1 MVKLIDAEK
10 RKYKIQFWW
19 AGKCY
24 RKIVR
29 GGDKRLATEIEAK
42 MRAELSQGSYFPE
55 RAKVSFEQIADQFLR
70 EYAVHT
76 KSGKKMVIYLR
87 RAKTFLDGKQ
97 AGAVTPEDVQCF
109 RQELALTM
117 CQVSVNHYQRAIRRA
132 YNWAIDRKL
141 FRGDNP
147 ASGKKVKFTNERK
160 YWRTRFLSS
169 DEYRKLVECAD
180 EGLREIITCAVL
192 TGLRKGELR
201 NLRKKDC
208 DLDKCQV
215 FVQDS
220 KTGESGY
227 VPYCETLFPI
237 LEAATKRCPDPEL
250 SIFSFS
256 NFERRWERARL
267 MAGLGDVHFHD
278 LRRTF
283 ASHLIQNTGGDLKA
297 VQDLMRHK
305 DVRMTMRY
313 AHLSPGYLRQ
323 ATLTLDRT
331 FGNLGAS
338 AATQVPLGSSQLPS
352 DEGIVAPKHL
362 II

>member
-1 MVKLIDAEK
+1 MVKLIDPVK
-10 RKYKIQFWW
+10 RKYTIQFWW
-19 AGKCY
+19 SGKCY
-24 RKIVR
+24 RRIVS
-29 GGDKRLATEIEAK
+29 GDKRLATELEAR

-55 RAKVSFEQIADQFLR
+55 RAKVSFDEVADKFLS

-76 KSGKKMVIYLR
+76 KSGKKMAIYLR
-87 RAKTFLDGKQ
+87 RAKTFFAGKQ
-97 AGAVTPEDVQCF
+97 AGAINPEDIQAF

-117 CQVSVNHYQRAIRRA
+117 CQVSVNHYHRAIRRA

-141 FRGDNP
+141 YRGENP

-180 EGLREIITCAVL
+180 EGLKEIITCAVL
-192 TGLRKGELR
+192 TGLRKGELKS
-201 NLRKKDC
+201 LRKKDC

-227 VPYCETLFPI
+227 VPYCDTLFPI
-237 LEAATKRCPDPEL
+237 LDAATKRCPDPEL
-250 SIFSFS
+250 PVFSFS

-267 MAGLGDVHFHD
+267 KAGLGDVHFHD
-278 LRRTF
+278 LRHTF
-283 ASHLIQNTGGDLKA
+283 ASHLIQNTNGDLKA

-331 FGNLGAS
+331 FGNLGGT
-338 AATQVPLGSSQLPS
+338 AAPQVPLAGAPVPS
-352 DEGIVAPKHL
+352 TDVTALSKHHM
-362 II
+362 I